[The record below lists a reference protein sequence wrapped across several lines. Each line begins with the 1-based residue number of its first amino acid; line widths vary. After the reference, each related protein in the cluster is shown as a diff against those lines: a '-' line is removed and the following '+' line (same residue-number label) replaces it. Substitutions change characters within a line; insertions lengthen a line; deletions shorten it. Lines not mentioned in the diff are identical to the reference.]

1 MGGPLFTLSD
11 WTWPCS
17 APPEQGNVADGD
29 LPFEAQPTGK
39 IVEVQLPPR
48 WPCQRKGVQAT
59 NREQAQQ
66 TTEREAANGATAHEG
81 GYHPPS

>member
-39 IVEVQLPPR
+39 IVEVQLSPVGPAKKVR
-48 WPCQRKGVQAT
+48 AT
-59 NREQAQQ
+59 NREQVQQ